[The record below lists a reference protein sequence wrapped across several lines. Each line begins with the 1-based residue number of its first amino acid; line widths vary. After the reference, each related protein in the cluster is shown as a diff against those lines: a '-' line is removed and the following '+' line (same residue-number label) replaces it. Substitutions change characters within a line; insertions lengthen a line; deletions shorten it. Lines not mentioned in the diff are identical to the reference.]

1 MLMTMKLIIGE
12 PQDNVIAAMKEG
24 VIITLVKYRAARD
37 TRLHVSV
44 EGMPYSERYSFRPVE
59 IPRPEIHG
67 TLPARIESREKNDIY
82 AHLDDQG
89 RYRVK
94 LNFDREGT
102 EQGYGYLWL
111 RMAKLY
117 FGEIFGW

>member
-12 PQDNVIAAMKEG
+12 PQGNVIIALKEG
-24 VIITLVKYRAARD
+24 VIITLVKYHAAHD

-44 EGMPYSERYSFRPVE
+44 EGTPYSKRYSFRPVE
-59 IPRPEIHG
+59 ILRPEIHG
-67 TLPARIESREKNDIY
+67 TLPARIDIREKNDIY
-82 AHLDDQG
+82 AHLDGQG
-89 RYRVK
+89 RYRVE

-102 EQGYGYLWL
+102 AQGDGYPWL
-111 RMAKLY
+111 RMAKPY